1 VRPGE
6 LEDPEVSSLLVKPRA
21 ERMVPWRACCGL
33 AVGHWTSAA
42 FSLGSP
48 EHLGGDPG
56 IPVIPAGAVSGAT
69 IAERLG
75 AWLDAL
81 PFVAPNGGAI
91 AIGKVR

>member
-42 FSLGSP
+42 FSLWAPLNTLAAILAYLSS
-48 EHLGGDPG
+48 L
-56 IPVIPAGAVSGAT
+56 PA
-69 IAERLG
+69 R
-75 AWLDAL
+75 
-81 PFVAPNGGAI
+81 
-91 AIGKVR
+91 